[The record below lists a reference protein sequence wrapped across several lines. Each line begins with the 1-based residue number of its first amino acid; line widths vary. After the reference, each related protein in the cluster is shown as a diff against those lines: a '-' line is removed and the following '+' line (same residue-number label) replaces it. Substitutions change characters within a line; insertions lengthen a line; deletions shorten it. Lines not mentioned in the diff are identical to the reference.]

1 MFLML
6 SYADSG
12 AFGRGWRMSFPPGLE
27 HINYMTNDTPRDVIW
42 ETIRS
47 EAAEGVWRE
56 PMLSSFLHSSILS
69 HKTLED
75 ALCFVLAHKLESVT
89 LPALSLRDLMEEAHT
104 EDPELGAC
112 ARADIDAVRQRDPA
126 CRMYSQPLL
135 YFKGYLS
142 LQAYRIAH
150 HYWHQDRIHLALFLQ
165 SRISERFAVDI
176 HPAARMGRGIFIDHA
191 TGVVIGETAVVEDNV
206 SMLHAVT
213 LGGTGKE
220 WGDRHPKVR
229 HGVLI
234 AAGAKILGNIEIGE
248 GAKVAAGAV
257 VLKSVPAH
265 ATVAGVPAR
274 RIGMETSDQPALD
287 MDQQIGD
294 SAVCAPPCNCPID
307 SCKRETLPRC
317 MFPNGSEEE
326 QDGAE
331 KK

>member
-1 MFLML
+1 M
-6 SYADSG
+6 AIETVKD
-12 AFGRGWRMSFPPGLE
+12 A
-27 HINYMTNDTPRDVIW
+27 IW
-42 ETIRS
+42 ETIRN

-89 LPALSLRDLMEEAHT
+89 LPALSLRDLMEEAHQS
-104 EDPELGAC
+104 DPELGAC
-112 ARADIDAVRQRDPA
+112 ARADIEAVRHRDPA

-150 HYWHQDRIHLALFLQ
+150 HYWNQERIHLALFLQ

-176 HPAARMGRGIFIDHA
+176 HPAARIGRGVFIDHA

-220 WGDRHPKVR
+220 LGDRHPKVR

-248 GAKVAAGAV
+248 GAKIAAGAV
-257 VLKSVPAH
+257 VLKSVPSH

-274 RIGMETSDQPALD
+274 RVGMETVEEPALD
-287 MDQQIGD
+287 MNQEIVDT
-294 SAVCAPPCNCPID
+294 AACPPPCTCPID
-307 SCKRETLPRC
+307 SCERVKSMPRC
-317 MFPNGSEEE
+317 MFPNGPEEE
-326 QDGAE
+326 DKE
-331 KK
+331 RL